1 MRWFLLLSVM
11 IGLAGCVTT
20 APAPGPNA
28 VARAPQAPGASD
40 IQRFQSV
47 VSRVEPVAES
57 ICRSR
62 ARSANCD
69 FRIVLDDR
77 AGLQPNAYQTLDDNG
92 RPILAFTRSL
102 LADVQNADQLAF
114 VMSHE
119 AAHHIAGHIPRQQQN
134 AMAGAILMGGLASL
148 SGADSAGIE
157 AAVNMGAG
165 VGARRYSKDFE
176 LEADAIGTVIAHESG
191 YDPVLGAEYFMRIAD
206 PGDSF
211 LGTHPRNADRIQTV
225 RRVAAGL

>member
-1 MRWFLLLSVM
+1 MRWLLLSVM
-11 IGLAGCVTT
+11 IGLAGCVST

-40 IQRFQSV
+40 INRFRGV
-47 VSRVEPVAES
+47 VSRVEPVAER
-57 ICRSR
+57 ICRT
-62 ARSANCD
+62 RSSAPNCD
-69 FRIVLDDR
+69 FHIVLDDR
-77 AGLQPNAYQTLDDNG
+77 EGLQPNAYQTLDKNG

-148 SGADSAGIE
+148 SGANSAGI
-157 AAVNMGAG
+157 
-165 VGARRYSKDFE
+165 
-176 LEADAIGTVIAHESG
+176 VIAHESG

-211 LGTHPRNADRIQTV
+211 LGTHPRNAQRIETV

>member
-1 MRWFLLLSVM
+1 MRWLLLSVM
-11 IGLAGCVTT
+11 MVMAGCVST
-20 APAPGPNA
+20 APSPGQNA
-28 VARAPQAPGASD
+28 VARAPQSPVASD
-40 IQRFQSV
+40 LERFRV
-47 VSRVEPVAES
+47 VVNRVEPVAER
-57 ICRSR
+57 ICRTRS
-62 ARSANCD
+62 RSANCD
-69 FRIVLDDR
+69 FRIVVDDR
-77 AGLQPNAYQTLDDNG
+77 EGLQPNAYQTLDKNG

-148 SGADSAGIE
+148 SGANSTAIE

-176 LEADAIGTVIAHESG
+176 LEADAIGTVIAHDAG
-191 YDPVLGAEYFMRIAD
+191 FNPVQGAEYFTRIAD
-206 PGDSF
+206 PGDQF
-211 LGTHPRNADRIQTV
+211 LGTHPANAQRIQTV

>member
-1 MRWFLLLSVM
+1 MRWLVLSVM
-11 IGLAGCVTT
+11 IGLAGCVST

-28 VARAPQAPGASD
+28 VARAPQSPVASD
-40 IQRFQSV
+40 LERFRV
-47 VSRVEPVAES
+47 VTSRVEPVAEQ

-62 ARSANCD
+62 SRSRNCD
-69 FRIVLDDR
+69 FQIVVDDR
-77 AGLQPNAYQTLDDNG
+77 DGLQPNAYQTLDRSG

-102 LADVQNADQLAF
+102 LADVQNAHQLAF

-119 AAHHIAGHIPRQQQN
+119 AAHHIADHIPRQQQS
-134 AMAGAILMGGLASL
+134 AMAGAILMGGLASI
-148 SGADSAGIE
+148 SGADSQGID

-176 LEADAIGTVIAHESG
+176 LEADAIGTVIAHTAG
-191 YDPVLGAEYFMRIAD
+191 YDPVQGAEYFTRIAD
-206 PGDSF
+206 PGDRI
-211 LGTHPRNADRIQTV
+211 LGSHPPNAQRIATV

>member
-1 MRWFLLLSVM
+1 MRWFLLVSVM

-28 VARAPQAPGASD
+28 ASRAPQSPGAGD
-40 IQRFQSV
+40 LARFRAV
-47 VSRVEPVAES
+47 VSRVEPVAEG

-62 ARSANCD
+62 TRSSNCD

-77 AGLQPNAYQTLDDNG
+77 AGLQPNAYQTLDKNG

-148 SGADSAGIE
+148 SGANSAGIE

-176 LEADAIGTVIAHESG
+176 LEADAIGTVIAHKAG
-191 YDPVLGAEYFMRIAD
+191 YNPVLGAEYFMRIAD